1 MYNREVKCPAIYKH
15 FKHTEDG
22 NLNNY
27 MYCTLGI
34 AKPISEDCMAEV
46 YKRNLKINSYHVK
59 YTEDNIHLDVYE
71 IDKELKYRCGL
82 EELKGEDLVV
92 YKSLYDC
99 DGIYARPISMF
110 LSEVDHKKYPNVKQK
125 YRFELIE

>member
-27 MYCTLGI
+27 MYCTMYVSE
-34 AKPISEDCMAEV
+34 PISRE
-46 YKRNLKINSYHVK
+46 YIRNKYGDNDEALKVTIYIEHTEKKERNFTFCIDGKWYHVDYFCNEK
-59 YTEDNIHLDVYE
+59 MVI
-71 IDKELKYRCGL
+71 
-82 EELKGEDLVV
+82 
-92 YKSLYDC
+92 YKSLYDDSVC
-99 DGIYARPISMF
+99 CYARPISMF

-125 YRFELIE
+125 YRFELTE